1 MVGQKRIP
9 FTMLQ
14 FADDT
19 IFVCKAKTQNIV
31 VLKSILICFE
41 IASGLKVNFNK
52 SKLGSMGVQ
61 DNMVQ
66 RFSTILNCSV
76 MKVPFKY
83 LGIPVGEN
91 HRRKDFW
98 QDMVTKIRKRLAVWK
113 GKYISFVGRVTLL
126 NSVLSSIPLYY
137 LSLFKISVSVGK
149 TIKGIQ
155 RDFLWGWG
163 QEGRKIACVKWDL
176 ICKSK
181 EEGGLGVKDLK
192 CFNMALLG
200 KWRWRL
206 GKDHTGI
213 WKDILESK
221 YGSWRTLKDV
231 KDSYHES

>member
-1 MVGQKRIP
+1 MSWIRGCLESSTISILVNGSPTEQFAPTKGLRQGDPLAPFLFLIVAEGLAGVVRQAESKGLIEGIMVGQKRIS

-14 FADDT
+14 FAYDT

-52 SKLGSMGVQ
+52 SKLGSMGIH

-98 QDMVTKIRKRLAVWK
+98 QDMVTKIRKRLVVWK
-113 GKYISFVGRVTLL
+113 GKYISFAGRVTLL

-149 TIKGIQ
+149 TIKEI
-155 RDFLWGWG
+155 
-163 QEGRKIACVKWDL
+163 
-176 ICKSK
+176 
-181 EEGGLGVKDLK
+181 
-192 CFNMALLG
+192 
-200 KWRWRL
+200 
-206 GKDHTGI
+206 
-213 WKDILESK
+213 
-221 YGSWRTLKDV
+221 
-231 KDSYHES
+231 